1 MSTSG
6 FDAGRLVSIAQEW
19 LDEAA
24 TGAHGGFDT
33 GAPECGVCPLC
44 RLVGALRTTDPAVV
58 ESVVDVVTSAVV
70 SVTDV
75 LREAGERLLA
85 TVPSAAEPAARQTDP
100 EDAQTSTSPTA
111 PTSPVA
117 EDLAG

>member
-24 TGAHGGFDT
+24 AGAHGGLDT

-58 ESVVDVVTSAVV
+58 ESVVDVVSSALV

-75 LREAGERLLA
+75 LKEAGERLLA
-85 TVPSAAEPAARQTDP
+85 SVPTPSEAMASESPFDAERG
-100 EDAQTSTSPTA
+100 PT
-111 PTSPVA
+111 PGPA

>member
-6 FDAGRLVSIAQEW
+6 FDAGRLVSMAQEW

-24 TGAHGGFDT
+24 AGAHGGLDT

-44 RLVGALRTTDPAVV
+44 KLVGVLRTTDPAVV
-58 ESVVDVVTSAVV
+58 ESVVDVVTTAVV

-85 TVPSAAEPAARQTDP
+85 TVPTTPPESSAHQAQGPVGTRP
-100 EDAQTSTSPTA
+100 EA
-111 PTSPVA
+111 PDA